1 MEDSHA
7 PNIMNE
13 FDLLI
18 GQIMPLTEKLD
29 FPRRTLLVNEGDI
42 CKEIFL
48 VEQGCLRSW
57 CNDDGKEITFQF
69 YFEGDIVSSFESLK
83 NNQPCLYNIETI
95 TPVTL
100 HVLRRDD
107 FFQAVEGSPELARR
121 VNDYIFKRLY
131 HYQQLFISRIT
142 HSPQRRY
149 EELVSKNPEILE
161 RVPQHYIATY
171 LGITSVSL
179 SRIVNRNKK
188 TDNNS

>member
-1 MEDSHA
+1 
-7 PNIMNE
+7 MNE

-18 GQIMPLTEKLD
+18 EQIMPLTEKLD
-29 FPRRTLLVNEGDI
+29 FPRRTLLVKEGDI

-57 CNDDGKEITFQF
+57 CNDDGREITFQF

-107 FFQAVEGSPELARR
+107 FFQAVEMIIFSNDFTITNNCLYRELHIAHNG
-121 VNDYIFKRLY
+121 VM
-131 HYQQLFISRIT
+131 
-142 HSPQRRY
+142 
-149 EELVSKNPEILE
+149 KNW
-161 RVPQHYIATY
+161 
-171 LGITSVSL
+171 
-179 SRIVNRNKK
+179 
-188 TDNNS
+188 